1 MIDEDRYAITCAR
14 LMTIGGTKEIES
26 GHDMGAVLE
35 EQVNRLYDKGYRPID
50 MTSSQDIAC
59 VLMKKG

>member
-14 LMTIGGTKEIES
+14 LMAIGGTKEIGS
-26 GHDMGAVLE
+26 SHDIGAALE
-35 EQVNRLYDKGYRPID
+35 EQVNKLSDEGYRPID